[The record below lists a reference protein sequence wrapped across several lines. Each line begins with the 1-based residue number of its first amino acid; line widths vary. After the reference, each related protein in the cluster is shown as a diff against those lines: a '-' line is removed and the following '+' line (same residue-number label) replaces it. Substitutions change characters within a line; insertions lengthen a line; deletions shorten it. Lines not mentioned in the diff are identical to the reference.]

1 VEPTGVDGPEAVSA
15 GRSRVVEV
23 DEAWSQPLGPLDLL
37 ELVLDGLILLPD
49 FSPTVVHYEARL
61 DHMSPASTPA
71 AALQPHPAGSG
82 ADADG
87 RAAIVFELLVA
98 PARRGTPVLVAS
110 PTGQV
115 TDLGPGCYRFQGDTG
130 CDHHLTVTV
139 GHPLGPS
146 RTTVISL
153 RTAPVHA
160 DVLPDDAAAC

>member
-1 VEPTGVDGPEAVSA
+1 MEPTGVDGPEAVSA

-61 DHMSPASTPA
+61 DHVSPTPPASSSPA
-71 AALQPHPAGSG
+71 AGSA

-87 RAAIVFELLVA
+87 RAAIVFELSVA

>member
-1 VEPTGVDGPEAVSA
+1 VEPTGVDGSEAVAA

-37 ELVLDGLILLPD
+37 ELVLDGLSLLPD

-61 DHMSPASTPA
+61 DHVSPTLPASSSPA
-71 AALQPHPAGSG
+71 AGSG

-87 RAAIVFELLVA
+87 RAAIVFELSVA

-110 PTGQV
+110 PTGQI

-153 RTAPVHA
+153 RTAPVLSE
-160 DVLPDDAAAC
+160 VLPDDTAAC

>member
-1 VEPTGVDGPEAVSA
+1 MEPTGVDEPVAASP

-37 ELVLDGLILLPD
+37 ELVLDGLVLLPE
-49 FSPTVVHYEARL
+49 FSPTVVQYEARL
-61 DHMSPASTPA
+61 GRVSPSSTPPP
-71 AALQPHPAGSG
+71 ALHHHPGGST
-82 ADADG
+82 ADADA
-87 RAAIVFELLVA
+87 RPAIVFELSVA

-115 TDLGPGCYRFQGDTG
+115 TDLRPGCYRFHGDTG
-130 CDHHLTVTV
+130 CDHHLTLTV

-153 RTAPVHA
+153 RTPSAHA
-160 DVLPDDAAAC
+160 EVTPGAGAQG

>member
-1 VEPTGVDGPEAVSA
+1 
-15 GRSRVVEV
+15 
-23 DEAWSQPLGPLDLL
+23 
-37 ELVLDGLILLPD
+37 
-49 FSPTVVHYEARL
+49 
-61 DHMSPASTPA
+61 M
-71 AALQPHPAGSG
+71 
-82 ADADG
+82 
-87 RAAIVFELLVA
+87 A